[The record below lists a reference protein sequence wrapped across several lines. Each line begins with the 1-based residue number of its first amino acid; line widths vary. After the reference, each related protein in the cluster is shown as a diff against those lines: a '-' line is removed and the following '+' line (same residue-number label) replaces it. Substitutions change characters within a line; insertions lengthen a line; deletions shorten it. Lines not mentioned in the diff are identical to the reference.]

1 MNKQIKVL
9 VVGAIFLVIG
19 LLIFSNW
26 GNPESK
32 LEKTIVEEVKTQDFA
47 SILGTTWI
55 NNSDDPTSSE
65 ISFDIDG
72 LKDTKGFFKD
82 FDIVFKVSDNDPKQ
96 AKIKVSINVNS
107 INTDNDIRDEE
118 LMGSDFFNTEKYPL
132 IEFYSKG
139 IKKIDDKYTSKGI
152 INMMGESKDL
162 AFTFEHKGITNNN
175 KGVKVAIFEGTFEID
190 RTNFG
195 MEHVVSVGDNVIINF
210 YCELIEDTK

>member
-1 MNKQIKVL
+1 MNNQIKVL

-26 GNPESK
+26 GNPESE
-32 LEKTIVEEVKTQDFA
+32 LEKTNVEDVKTQDFA

-55 NNSDDPTSSE
+55 NNSADPTSSE
-65 ISFDIDG
+65 ISFDIEG

-82 FDIVFKVSDNDPKQ
+82 FDIVFKVSDNDPEQ
-96 AKIKVSINVNS
+96 AKIKVSINVKS

-118 LMGSDFFNTEKYPL
+118 LIGSDFFNTDKFPL

-139 IKKIDDKYTSKGI
+139 IKKTEDNYSTKGI

-162 AFTFEHKGITNNN
+162 AFSFEHKGITNNSS
-175 KGVKVAIFEGTFEID
+175 GFKVAIFEGTFEID

-195 MEHVVSVGDNVIINF
+195 MEHVVSVGDDVAINF
-210 YCELIEDTK
+210 YCELIEDRK

>member
-9 VVGAIFLVIG
+9 VVGAIFIVIG

-26 GNPESK
+26 GNPESE
-32 LEKTIVEEVKTQDFA
+32 LEKTNVEEVKTQDFA

-55 NNSDDPTSSE
+55 NNSADPTSSE
-65 ISFDIDG
+65 ISFDIEG

-82 FDIVFKVSDNDPKQ
+82 FDIVFKVSDNDPEQ
-96 AKIKVSINVNS
+96 AKIKVSINVKS

-118 LMGSDFFNTEKYPL
+118 LIGSDFFNTDKYPL

-139 IKKIDDKYTSKGI
+139 IKKIEDSYSTKGI

-162 AFTFEHKGITNNN
+162 AFSFEHKGITNNSS
-175 KGVKVAIFEGTFEID
+175 GFKVAIFEGTFEID

-195 MEHVVSVGDNVIINF
+195 MDHVVSVGDDVAINF
-210 YCELIEDTK
+210 YCELIEDRK

>member
-9 VVGAIFLVIG
+9 AVGAIFLVIG

-26 GNPESK
+26 GNPESI

-82 FDIVFKVSDNDPKQ
+82 FDIVFKVSDNDPNQ

-152 INMMGESKDL
+152 INMMGESKDF

-175 KGVKVAIFEGTFEID
+175 KDVKVAIFEGTFEID

-195 MEHVVSVGDNVIINF
+195 MEHVVSVGDDVIINF

>member
-9 VVGAIFLVIG
+9 VVGAVFLVIG

-107 INTDNDIRDEE
+107 INTDNEIRDEE
-118 LMGSDFFNTEKYPL
+118 LIGSDFFNTEKYPL

-139 IKKIDDKYTSKGI
+139 IKKIDDKYTSKGM

-175 KGVKVAIFEGTFEID
+175 KGLKVAIFEGTFEID

-195 MEHVVSVGDNVIINF
+195 MEHVVSVGDNVTINF

>member
-1 MNKQIKVL
+1 MNNQIKVL

-26 GNPESK
+26 GNPESE
-32 LEKTIVEEVKTQDFA
+32 LEKTNVEEVKTQDFA

-55 NNSDDPTSSE
+55 NNSADPTSSE
-65 ISFDIDG
+65 ISFDIEG

-82 FDIVFKVSDNDPKQ
+82 FDIVFKVSDNDPEQ
-96 AKIKVSINVNS
+96 AKIKVSINVKS

-118 LMGSDFFNTEKYPL
+118 LIGSDFFNTDKFPL

-139 IKKIDDKYTSKGI
+139 IKKTEDNYSTKGI

-162 AFTFEHKGITNNN
+162 AFSFEHKGITNNSS
-175 KGVKVAIFEGTFEID
+175 GFKVAIFEGTFEID

-195 MEHVVSVGDNVIINF
+195 MEHVVSVGDDVAINF
-210 YCELIEDTK
+210 YCELIEDRK

>member
-1 MNKQIKVL
+1 MNNQIKVL

-26 GNPESK
+26 GNPESE
-32 LEKTIVEEVKTQDFA
+32 LEKTNVEEVKTQDFA

-55 NNSDDPTSSE
+55 NNSADPTSSE
-65 ISFDIDG
+65 ISFDIEG

-82 FDIVFKVSDNDPKQ
+82 FDIVFKVSDNDPEQ
-96 AKIKVSINVNS
+96 AKIKVSINVKS

-118 LMGSDFFNTEKYPL
+118 LIGSDFFNTDKYPL

-139 IKKIDDKYTSKGI
+139 IKKIEDNYSTKGI

-162 AFTFEHKGITNNN
+162 AFSFEHKGITNNSS
-175 KGVKVAIFEGTFEID
+175 GFKVAIFEGTFEID
-190 RTNFG
+190 RTDFG
-195 MEHVVSVGDNVIINF
+195 MEHVVSVGDDVAINF
-210 YCELIEDTK
+210 YCELIEDRK

>member
-1 MNKQIKVL
+1 MNNQIKVL

-19 LLIFSNW
+19 FLIFSNW
-26 GNPESK
+26 GNPESE
-32 LEKTIVEEVKTQDFA
+32 LEKTNVEEVKTQDFA

-55 NNSDDPTSSE
+55 NNSADPTSSE
-65 ISFDIDG
+65 ISFDIEG

-82 FDIVFKVSDNDPKQ
+82 FDIVFKVSDNDPEQ
-96 AKIKVSINVNS
+96 AKIKVSINVKS

-118 LMGSDFFNTEKYPL
+118 LIGNDFFKTDKYPL

-139 IKKIDDKYTSKGI
+139 IKKIEDKYSTKGI

-162 AFTFEHKGITNNN
+162 AFSFVHKGITNNSS
-175 KGVKVAIFEGTFEID
+175 GFKVAIFEGTFEID

-195 MEHVVSVGDNVIINF
+195 MEHVVSVGDDVAINF
-210 YCELIEDTK
+210 YCELIEDRK

>member
-9 VVGAIFLVIG
+9 AVGAIFLVIG

-72 LKDTKGFFKD
+72 LKD
-82 FDIVFKVSDNDPKQ
+82 Q
-96 AKIKVSINVNS
+96 
-107 INTDNDIRDEE
+107 R
-118 LMGSDFFNTEKYPL
+118 
-132 IEFYSKG
+132 
-139 IKKIDDKYTSKGI
+139 
-152 INMMGESKDL
+152 
-162 AFTFEHKGITNNN
+162 
-175 KGVKVAIFEGTFEID
+175 IFQ
-190 RTNFG
+190 R
-195 MEHVVSVGDNVIINF
+195 
-210 YCELIEDTK
+210 L

>member
-1 MNKQIKVL
+1 MNNQIKVL

-19 LLIFSNW
+19 FLIFSNW
-26 GNPESK
+26 GNPESE
-32 LEKTIVEEVKTQDFA
+32 LEKTNVEEVKTQDFA

-55 NNSDDPTSSE
+55 NNSADPTSSE
-65 ISFDIDG
+65 ISFDIEG

-82 FDIVFKVSDNDPKQ
+82 FDIVFKVSDNDPEQ
-96 AKIKVSINVNS
+96 AKIKVSINVKS

-118 LMGSDFFNTEKYPL
+118 LIGSDFFNTDKYPL

-139 IKKIDDKYTSKGI
+139 IKKIEDKYSTKGI

-162 AFTFEHKGITNNN
+162 AFSFEHKGITNNSS
-175 KGVKVAIFEGTFEID
+175 GFKVAIFEGTFEID

-195 MEHVVSVGDNVIINF
+195 MEHVVSVGDDVAINF
-210 YCELIEDTK
+210 YCELIEDRK

>member
-9 VVGAIFLVIG
+9 VVGAIFIVIG

-32 LEKTIVEEVKTQDFA
+32 LKKTNIEEVKTQDFA

-55 NNSDDPTSSE
+55 NNRADPTSSE
-65 ISFDIDG
+65 ISFDIEG

-82 FDIVFKVSDNDPKQ
+82 FQIVFKVSDNDPEQ
-96 AKIKVSINVNS
+96 AKIKVSIDVKS

-118 LMGSDFFNTEKYPL
+118 LIGSDFFNTEKYPL

-139 IKKIDDKYTSKGI
+139 IKKIEDKYFSKGI
-152 INMMGESKDL
+152 LNMMGESKG
-162 AFTFEHKGITNNN
+162 FGILFRTQRNYL
-175 KGVKVAIFEGTFEID
+175 KIVAVLKLQFLKELLKLI
-190 RTNFG
+190 
-195 MEHVVSVGDNVIINF
+195 
-210 YCELIEDTK
+210 ELILVWSMLYQ

>member
-1 MNKQIKVL
+1 MNNQIKVL
-9 VVGAIFLVIG
+9 VLGAIFLVIG

-26 GNPESK
+26 GNPESE
-32 LEKTIVEEVKTQDFA
+32 LEKTNVEEVKTQDFA

-55 NNSDDPTSSE
+55 NNSADPTSSE
-65 ISFDIDG
+65 ISFDIEG

-82 FDIVFKVSDNDPKQ
+82 FDIVFKVSDNDPEQ
-96 AKIKVSINVNS
+96 AKIKVSINVKS

-118 LMGSDFFNTEKYPL
+118 LIGSDFFNTDKYPL

-139 IKKIDDKYTSKGI
+139 IKKIEDSYSTKGI

-162 AFTFEHKGITNNN
+162 AFSFEHKGITNNSS
-175 KGVKVAIFEGTFEID
+175 GFKVAIFEGTFEID

-195 MEHVVSVGDNVIINF
+195 MEHVVSVGDNVTINF
-210 YCELIEDTK
+210 YCELIEDRK

>member
-1 MNKQIKVL
+1 MNNQIKVL
-9 VVGAIFLVIG
+9 VVGAVFLVIG

-26 GNPESK
+26 GNPESE
-32 LEKTIVEEVKTQDFA
+32 LEKTNVEEVKTQDFA

-55 NNSDDPTSSE
+55 NNSADPTSSE
-65 ISFDIDG
+65 ISFDIEG

-82 FDIVFKVSDNDPKQ
+82 FDIVFKVSDNDPEQ
-96 AKIKVSINVNS
+96 AKIKVSINVKS

-118 LMGSDFFNTEKYPL
+118 LIGSDFFNTDKFPL

-139 IKKIDDKYTSKGI
+139 IKKIEDKYSTKGI

-162 AFTFEHKGITNNN
+162 AFSFEHKGITNNSS
-175 KGVKVAIFEGTFEID
+175 GFKVAIFEGTFEID

-195 MEHVVSVGDNVIINF
+195 MEHVVSVGDDVAINF
-210 YCELIEDTK
+210 YCELIEDRK